1 MNVFALCTVGGGID
15 TLRATYGEVPLKG
28 IIGLTKRDEGDGI
41 SGFVDA
47 SEFAEAAQVP
57 FIPVETY
64 SLSSPSDKARLMS
77 LDIDVLLV
85 VGWQRLIPNWLIGAA
100 KVAAIGV
107 HGSAYGIAGGR
118 GRSPQ
123 NWAIM
128 LGASSFSV
136 SLFLIQPG
144 IDDGPILVTEEFS
157 LTATDYIADSYR
169 KTAMATGRM
178 LARLLNEKTLL
189 SKQVPQSKDG
199 FYLPQRLPEDG
210 AIDWSRNADEVLSF
224 IRALSRPYPG
234 AFVRCGENVIKIWEG
249 SRYDLDGLP
258 PVKPGTIRFR
268 FTDGS
273 LLIACGQG
281 DVLITNWEALDR
293 ESLAIGTTLPS
304 VSFKDQIERIIRRH
318 TGKYPDLPIAP
329 ALARLV
335 TNESLG

>member
-1 MNVFALCTVGGGID
+1 MNVFALSTVGGGID
-15 TLRATYGEVPLKG
+15 TLRATCGEVPLKG
-28 IIGLTKRDEGDGI
+28 IIGLTKRESDGI

-47 SEFAEAAQVP
+47 SEFAQAIQVP

-64 SLSSPSDKARLMS
+64 SLSSPSDKVRLMS

-85 VGWQRLIPNWLIGAA
+85 VGWQRLIPDWLIGAA
-100 KVAAIGV
+100 KIAAIGV

-144 IDDGPILVTEEFS
+144 IDDGPILATGEFS
-157 LTATDYIADSYR
+157 LTATDHIADSYR
-169 KTAMATGRM
+169 KSAMVTGRM
-178 LARLLNEKTLL
+178 LAKLLNEDSSL

-210 AIDWSRNADEVLSF
+210 ALDWNRSADEVLSF
-224 IRALSRPYPG
+224 IRALSKPYPG
-234 AFVRCGENVIKIWEG
+234 AFVRSGENVIKIWEG
-249 SRYDLDGLP
+249 SRYDLDELP
-258 PVKPGTIRFR
+258 PVEPGTIRLR

-281 DVLITNWEALDR
+281 DVLISSWEAYDR
-293 ESLAIGTTLPS
+293 ETVVTGAVLPS
-304 VSFKDQIERIIRRH
+304 VSFKDQIGQIIRRH
-318 TGKYPDLPIAP
+318 VSKYPDLPIAP

-335 TNESLG
+335 SSGFAG